1 MANKNLFLK
10 LAEVFNGNQE
20 IERFASQELIANAHT
35 PLVLGSGKPLAS
47 DFINTMQYEY
57 AHPICSLILE
67 IPFDWAPTETSNSRL
82 YKQHSIF
89 KAHVEL
95 LGPDGL
101 VHSNNLRIGLYGML
115 PHSEYGI
122 RTHPAE
128 EIYIM
133 LAGNCLWKRGAQ
145 AYQLAGVGGRSYH
158 PSMLPHATK
167 TEQSAFMSVYLW
179 ASDLSKKQY
188 SYDGLPNE

>member
-1 MANKNLFLK
+1 MPNKNLFLK
-10 LAEVFNGNQE
+10 LAEVFNGNLK
-20 IERFASQELIANAHT
+20 IERLASQELIKNAHA
-35 PLVLGSGKPLAS
+35 PLTLGLGKPLAS
-47 DFINTMQYEY
+47 DFINAMQSEH
-57 AHPICSLILE
+57 AHPICSLIRE
-67 IPFDWAPTETSNSRL
+67 IPFDWTPPETSNSKL

-101 VHSNNLRIGLYGML
+101 VHSNKVRLGLYGML
-115 PHSEYGI
+115 PNSEYGI

-133 LAGNCLWKRGAQ
+133 LAGDCLWKRGAQ

-158 PSMLPHATK
+158 PSMLPHAT
-167 TEQSAFMSVYLW
+167 
-179 ASDLSKKQY
+179 
-188 SYDGLPNE
+188 

>member
-101 VHSNNLRIGLYGML
+101 VHSNKVRIGLYGML

>member
-1 MANKNLFLK
+1 LANKNLFLK

-57 AHPICSLILE
+57 AHTICSLILE
-67 IPFDWAPTETSNSRL
+67 IPFDWAPPETSNSRL

-101 VHSNNLRIGLYGML
+101 VHSNKVRIGLYGML

-179 ASDLSKKQY
+179 AGDLSKKQY
-188 SYDGLPNE
+188 SYDGLPDE

>member
-67 IPFDWAPTETSNSRL
+67 IPFDWAPPETSNSNL

-95 LGPDGL
+95 LGPNGL
-101 VHSNNLRIGLYGML
+101 VHSNKVRIGLYGML

-133 LAGNCLWKRGAQ
+133 LAGNCLWQ
-145 AYQLAGVGGRSYH
+145 AWRS
-158 PSMLPHATK
+158 
-167 TEQSAFMSVYLW
+167 
-179 ASDLSKKQY
+179 
-188 SYDGLPNE
+188 GLPVSKRWRAIISPIYVTPCN

>member
-67 IPFDWAPTETSNSRL
+67 IPFDWAPPETSNSRL

-101 VHSNNLRIGLYGML
+101 VHSNKVRIGLYGML

-122 RTHPAE
+122 RTHRAE

-145 AYQLAGVGGRSYH
+145 AYQLAGVGERSYH

-179 ASDLSKKQY
+179 AGDLSKKQY
-188 SYDGLPNE
+188 SYDGLPDE

>member
-67 IPFDWAPTETSNSRL
+67 IPFDWAPPETSNSRL

-95 LGPDGL
+95 LGPNGL
-101 VHSNNLRIGLYGML
+101 VHSNKVRIGLYGML

-158 PSMLPHATK
+158 PSMLLHATK
-167 TEQSAFMSVYLW
+167 TEHSAFMSVYLW
-179 ASDLSKKQY
+179 AGDLSKKQY
-188 SYDGLPNE
+188 SYDGLPDE

>member
-67 IPFDWAPTETSNSRL
+67 IPFDWAPPETSNSRL

-101 VHSNNLRIGLYGML
+101 VHSNKVRIGLYGML

-158 PSMLPHATK
+158 QSMLPHATK

-179 ASDLSKKQY
+179 AGDLSKKQY
-188 SYDGLPNE
+188 SYDGLPDE

>member
-67 IPFDWAPTETSNSRL
+67 IPFDWAPPETSNSRL

-89 KAHVEL
+89 KARVEL

-101 VHSNNLRIGLYGML
+101 VHSNKVRIGLYGML
-115 PHSEYGI
+115 PHSEYDI

-145 AYQLAGVGGRSYH
+145 AYQLAGVGERSYH

-179 ASDLSKKQY
+179 AGDLSKKQY
-188 SYDGLPNE
+188 SYDGLPDE

>member
-1 MANKNLFLK
+1 MECSHIQNMASEHILNVGAF
-10 LAEVFNGNQE
+10 
-20 IERFASQELIANAHT
+20 HT
-35 PLVLGSGKPLAS
+35 
-47 DFINTMQYEY
+47 
-57 AHPICSLILE
+57 
-67 IPFDWAPTETSNSRL
+67 
-82 YKQHSIF
+82 
-89 KAHVEL
+89 
-95 LGPDGL
+95 
-101 VHSNNLRIGLYGML
+101 GLYGML

-179 ASDLSKKQY
+179 AGDLSKKQY
-188 SYDGLPNE
+188 SYDGLPDE

>member
-1 MANKNLFLK
+1 MPNKNLFLE
-10 LAEVFNGNQE
+10 LAEVFSGNQE

-101 VHSNNLRIGLYGML
+101 VHSNKVRIGLYGML

-158 PSMLPHATK
+158 QSMLPYATK

-179 ASDLSKKQY
+179 AGDLSKKQY
-188 SYDGLPNE
+188 SYDGLPDE

>member
-20 IERFASQELIANAHT
+20 IERFAWQELIANAHT

-67 IPFDWAPTETSNSRL
+67 IPFDWAPPETSNIRL

-101 VHSNNLRIGLYGML
+101 VHSNKVRIGLYGML

-145 AYQLAGVGGRSYH
+145 AYQLAGVGERSYH

-179 ASDLSKKQY
+179 AGDLSKKQY
-188 SYDGLPNE
+188 SYDGLPDE

>member
-67 IPFDWAPTETSNSRL
+67 IPFDWAPPETSNIRL

-101 VHSNNLRIGLYGML
+101 VHSNKVRIGLYGML

-145 AYQLAGVGGRSYH
+145 AYQLAGVGERSYH
-158 PSMLPHATK
+158 PSMLPHATA

-179 ASDLSKKQY
+179 AGDLSKKQY
-188 SYDGLPNE
+188 SYDGLPDE

>member
-20 IERFASQELIANAHT
+20 IEKFASQELIANAHT

-67 IPFDWAPTETSNSRL
+67 IPFDWAPPETSNSRL

-101 VHSNNLRIGLYGML
+101 VHSNKVRIGLYGML

-167 TEQSAFMSVYLW
+167 TEQSAFMPVYLL
-179 ASDLSKKQY
+179 AGDLSKKQY
-188 SYDGLPNE
+188 SYDGLPDE